1 MSNDISGTYV
11 TYAAAATKLAV
22 SLTTFRGMVRDG
34 IIPAYRF
41 SERVVRVR
49 VADLD
54 AAATPVIG
62 GEGGLWTRIS

>member
-1 MSNDISGTYV
+1 MSIDNSGGFVNYD
-11 TYAAAATKLAV
+11 AAASYLGV
-22 SLTTFRGMVRDG
+22 SKTTFRTMVRDG

-41 SERVVRVR
+41 TPRVLRIR

-62 GEGGLWTRIS
+62 GESGLWTRIS